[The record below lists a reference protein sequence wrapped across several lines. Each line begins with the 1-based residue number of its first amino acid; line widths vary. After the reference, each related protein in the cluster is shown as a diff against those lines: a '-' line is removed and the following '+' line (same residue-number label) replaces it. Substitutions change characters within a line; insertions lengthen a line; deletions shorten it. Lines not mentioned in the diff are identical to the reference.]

1 MAEEGV
7 EGQEGGALSTKSG
20 EEGESTEEAARA
32 GGGEAEDEASGM
44 GMNDGAGAKEDAE
57 SLDPAGPGE
66 LEEQAM
72 ERDPGMAALH
82 EGEALVAP
90 GEGGGGGRGAAL
102 QYHSVCPKHQQCR
115 HRRGSRQ

>member
-1 MAEEGV
+1 MAEEGE
-7 EGQEGGALSTKSG
+7 EGQEGGTLSTKRG

-32 GGGEAEDEASGM
+32 RGGEAEDKASGM

-57 SLDPAGPGE
+57 SLDPARPGE
-66 LEEQAM
+66 LEERAV

-90 GEGGGGGRGAAL
+90 EE
-102 QYHSVCPKHQQCR
+102 
-115 HRRGSRQ
+115 